1 MQWDWYQATIPDRPE
16 PLISA
21 LACLSDQP
29 SIRDGNGLHGYRN
42 RTDILDQ
49 GNVVASIL
57 HGGQNG
63 HPNAWASGEFAP
75 AFAEVLRSV
84 RPVHFVT
91 RCDSC
96 LDFEEPGLF
105 DRVSALLL
113 DFADRT
119 HLKTS
124 LAGDWHG
131 REDGRTLY
139 LGSPSSLVR
148 LRWYEKGRQ
157 LAKLLAIEGIHRPDW
172 CRLELRVRPEGFRR
186 ELAASCPPEEVWGFS
201 RWSSRALRTV
211 SAIDVRRAAPS
222 LVTKSSDDR
231 AFRHMVSQ
239 YAGVLL
245 RMQEKIGTPAD
256 VGISIFQEIERMI
269 AEKEGRLH

>member
-1 MQWDWYQATIPDRPE
+1 MRWDWYQATFRERPD

-21 LACLSDQP
+21 LAGLSDHP
-29 SIRDGNGLHGYRN
+29 TIREGNGLHGYRT

-49 GNVVASIL
+49 GNVVASVL

-63 HPNAWASGEFAP
+63 HPNAWASGEAAP
-75 AFAEVLRSV
+75 AFAELV
-84 RPVHFVT
+84 RALLPVHFVT

-113 DFADRT
+113 DFADRAN
-119 HLKTS
+119 LKTNMS
-124 LAGDWHG
+124 GDWHRG
-131 REDGRTLY
+131 VDGRTLY

-148 LRWYEKGRQ
+148 LRWYEKGKQ
-157 LAKLLAIEGIHRPDW
+157 LSKVLAMEGIYRPNW

-186 ELAASCPPEEVWGFS
+186 EHAATCPPEEVWGYS

-211 SAIDVRRAAPS
+211 SAFDIRRVAPS
-222 LVTKSSDDR
+222 LVTKSTDDL

-256 VGISIFQEIERMI
+256 VGISIFQEIERI
-269 AEKEGRLH
+269 VAEKEGRLH